1 MVKAIDISGMK
12 FGRLTALHPNGHDIN
27 PSRKHI
33 LWACVCE
40 CGKELDVRLNS
51 LRSGVTKSCGCLKKE
66 GNSNKTH
73 GMTKTPEYRSWAHI
87 KARCTNPNHN
97 DFADYGGRGIKMC
110 ERWANS
116 FEAFFEDM
124 GRRPEGMKSIDRIDV
139 NGNYCKENCRWAN
152 DHIQSRNKRNN
163 TRIYFNGLEMCL
175 SDWAKHLGINVSTL
189 IERIK
194 KWPFEKALSTFK
206 ENQN

>member
-1 MVKAIDISGMK
+1 
-12 FGRLTALHPNGHDIN
+12 
-27 PSRKHI
+27 
-33 LWACVCE
+33 
-40 CGKELDVRLNS
+40 
-51 LRSGVTKSCGCLKKE
+51 
-66 GNSNKTH
+66 
-73 GMTKTPEYRSWAHI
+73 
-87 KARCTNPNHN
+87 
-97 DFADYGGRGIKMC
+97 MC